1 VVGLSVPPSAYTQ
14 VCTFSFVAVASVKRP
29 LLLSPVQL
37 VAPNEEPSPY
47 MLMMMPLNGLCR
59 GTISLDYPY

>member
-1 VVGLSVPPSAYTQ
+1 
-14 VCTFSFVAVASVKRP
+14 VAVASVKRP